1 MEVFIVKNIKNQYF
15 ITGNLYQKPAFI
27 SFNNA
32 DFLMYSE
39 IYTLGIPAY
48 ISEKEYF
55 SEAEN
60 VKREF
65 SRKSPYITDIV
76 KEKSTLAFIS

>member
-27 SFNNA
+27 SFNNT

-39 IYTLGIPAY
+39 IHMLDIPAC

-60 VKREF
+60 IKRNF
-65 SRKSPYITDIV
+65 
-76 KEKSTLAFIS
+76 FINPCILQI

>member
-1 MEVFIVKNIKNQYF
+1 MEVFIVKNIRNQYF

-32 DFLMYSE
+32 DFLMCSE
-39 IYTLGIPAY
+39 IHMLDIPAY
-48 ISEKEYF
+48 ISEKKYF

-60 VKREF
+60 IKRNF
-65 SRKSPYITDIV
+65 FNKSVYITNIIKDN
-76 KEKSTLAFIS
+76 SLPASIS

>member
-60 VKREF
+60 IKRNSF
-65 SRKSPYITDIV
+65 NKSVYITNIIKDN
-76 KEKSTLAFIS
+76 SLPASIS

>member
-1 MEVFIVKNIKNQYF
+1 MEVFIVKNLKNQYF
-15 ITGNLYQKPAFI
+15 ITDNFYHKPAFI

-60 VKREF
+60 IKRNSF
-65 SRKSPYITDIV
+65 NKSVYITNIIKDN
-76 KEKSTLAFIS
+76 SLPAFIS

>member
-60 VKREF
+60 IKRNF
-65 SRKSPYITDIV
+65 FNKSVYITNIIKD
-76 KEKSTLAFIS
+76 SSLPAFIS

>member
-1 MEVFIVKNIKNQYF
+1 MKNIKNQYF

-60 VKREF
+60 IKRNSF
-65 SRKSPYITDIV
+65 NKSVYITNIIKDN
-76 KEKSTLAFIS
+76 SLPAFIS

>member
-1 MEVFIVKNIKNQYF
+1 MEVFIVKNIRNQYF
-15 ITGNLYQKPAFI
+15 TTGNLYQKPAFI

-32 DFLMYSE
+32 DFLMCSE
-39 IYTLGIPAY
+39 IHTLDIPAY

-60 VKREF
+60 IKREF
-65 SRKSPYITDIV
+65 FHKSPYITNITENNSPLD
-76 KEKSTLAFIS
+76 FIS

>member
-1 MEVFIVKNIKNQYF
+1 MEVFIVKNLRNQYF
-15 ITGNLYQKPAFI
+15 VTDNFYHKPAFI

-32 DFLMYSE
+32 DFLIHSE
-39 IYTLGIPAY
+39 IHMLDTPAY

-60 VKREF
+60 IKQKILF
-65 SRKSPYITDIV
+65 IPPYITDKKRV
-76 KEKSTLAFIS
+76 PSFIC

>member
-39 IYTLGIPAY
+39 IHTLDIPAY

-55 SEAEN
+55 NEAEN
-60 VKREF
+60 IKRIF
-65 SRKSPYITDIV
+65 FNKSGYITNII
-76 KEKSTLAFIS
+76 ENNNLPAFIS

>member
-60 VKREF
+60 IKRNSF
-65 SRKSPYITDIV
+65 NKSVYITNIIKDN
-76 KEKSTLAFIS
+76 SLPAFIS